1 MVNGIGL
8 GVQTPQV
15 VVVRENEKKKGS
27 GALAQAGN
35 VALTAGGLYGTGK
48 LMNAGGRA
56 LDRATYTG
64 EMAKYF
70 PKNGKIGNAAVKFFN
85 KMGEI
90 MFNHPKME
98 KLLQEAKAQYPNLRP
113 NVKGRF
119 ALVTTAGIAALA
131 LITRGIYKAGEIAGE
146 HKQKKRFY

>member
-8 GVQTPQV
+8 GVQTPQI
-15 VVVRENEKKKGS
+15 VVVREPEKKKGS

-48 LMNAGGRA
+48 LMKAGGRA

-70 PKNGKIGNAAVKFFN
+70 PKNGKIGNAVAKFFN

-90 MFNHPKME
+90 MFKHPKME
-98 KLLQEAKAQYPNLRP
+98 KLLKQAKGHFPNLKP
-113 NVKGRF
+113 GVKGKI
-119 ALVTTAGIAALA
+119 ALVTTAGIAALT
-131 LITRGIYKAGEIAGE
+131 LIIRGIYKAGEIAGE
-146 HKQKKRFY
+146 HK

>member
-48 LMNAGGRA
+48 LMKAGGRA

-64 EMAKYF
+64 ELAKYL
-70 PKNGKIGNAAVKFFN
+70 PKNGKIGNAVAKFFN

-90 MFNHPKME
+90 MFENPKME
-98 KLLQEAKAQYPNLRP
+98 KLLKHAKGNIPSLSVN
-113 NVKGRF
+113 KGKL
-119 ALVTTAGIAALA
+119 ALVTTAGIATLA

-146 HKQKKRFY
+146 HK

>member
-8 GVQTPQV
+8 GVQTPQI
-15 VVVRENEKKKGS
+15 VVVREPEKEKSS

-35 VALTAGGLYGTGK
+35 IALTAGGLYGTGK
-48 LMNAGGRA
+48 LMKAGGRA

-70 PKNGKIGNAAVKFFN
+70 PKNGKIGNAVAKFFN

-90 MFNHPKME
+90 MFKHPKME
-98 KLLQEAKAQYPNLRP
+98 KLLKQAKGHFPNLKP
-113 NVKGRF
+113 GVKGKF

-146 HKQKKRFY
+146 HK

>member
-48 LMNAGGRA
+48 LMKAGGSA
-56 LDRATYTG
+56 LDRASYTG
-64 EMAKYF
+64 EMARYL
-70 PKNGKIGNAAVKFFN
+70 PKNGKIGNAAAKFFN

-90 MFNHPKME
+90 MFKHPKME
-98 KLLQEAKAQYPNLRP
+98 KLLAQAKGHFPNLKP
-113 NVKGRF
+113 DVKGKV
-119 ALVTTAGIAALA
+119 ALLTTAGIAALA

-146 HKQKKRFY
+146 HK

>member
-48 LMNAGGRA
+48 LMKAGGRA
-56 LDRATYTG
+56 LDRASYTG

-70 PKNGKIGNAAVKFFN
+70 PKNGKIGNAATKFFN

-90 MFNHPKME
+90 MFKHPKME
-98 KLLQEAKAQYPNLRP
+98 KAFQQAKGHFSNTNPNI
-113 NVKGRF
+113 KGKL
-119 ALVTTAGIAALA
+119 ALITTAGLAALA

-146 HKQKKRFY
+146 HK